1 MPQVKRRTATCRSRK
16 PVVDTSRTS
25 GGRGGRAPAPTRRSE
40 GGRRS
45 TEYRRVRFRRPG
57 RHNGDGDPS
66 SVPNCGVRQR
76 SRSQLPNVEDRQ
88 RWWTRSRLWLET
100 ECRKRDPCVLLS
112 DGSDLFRDRE
122 DDMKIVRLENFGGS
136 FFNSCGTRE
145 RLALW
150 TVAVTATVVAG
161 PLVLTAVAPFE
172 MISCRVIGG
181 PHDPTSQNDAGRTPA
196 P

>member
-1 MPQVKRRTATCRSRK
+1 MLRIGS
-16 PVVDTSRTS
+16 D
-25 GGRGGRAPAPTRRSE
+25 GGGGL
-40 GGRRS
+40 
-45 TEYRRVRFRRPG
+45 V
-57 RHNGDGDPS
+57 
-66 SVPNCGVRQR
+66 CGSKQNAV
-76 SRSQLPNVEDRQ
+76 NEIF
-88 RWWTRSRLWLET
+88 
-100 ECRKRDPCVLLS
+100 VLLS

-136 FFNSCGTRE
+136 FFNACGTRE
-145 RLALW
+145 RLARW

>member
-1 MPQVKRRTATCRSRK
+1 LPESKASCRYVKNKRRKRRECT
-16 PVVDTSRTS
+16 RTDKKKRGRQEIHRVPS
-25 GGRGGRAPAPTRRSE
+25 GEIPAPGT
-40 GGRRS
+40 
-45 TEYRRVRFRRPG
+45 TQW
-57 RHNGDGDPS
+57 NGDPS

-100 ECRKRDPCVLLS
+100 ECRKRDLCVLLS

-122 DDMKIVRLENFGGS
+122 DDMKIVRLGNFGG
-136 FFNSCGTRE
+136 FFNACGTRE
-145 RLALW
+145 RLARW

-181 PHDPTSQNDAGRTPA
+181 PHDPTWQNDAGTTPA

>member
-1 MPQVKRRTATCRSRK
+1 MEMGIQVLSPTVEYGKEADLSSQMLRIGS
-16 PVVDTSRTS
+16 D
-25 GGRGGRAPAPTRRSE
+25 GGQGL
-40 GGRRS
+40 
-45 TEYRRVRFRRPG
+45 V
-57 RHNGDGDPS
+57 
-66 SVPNCGVRQR
+66 CG
-76 SRSQLPNVEDRQ
+76 
-88 RWWTRSRLWLET
+88 LET

-136 FFNSCGTRE
+136 FFNACGTRE
-145 RLALW
+145 RLARW

>member
-1 MPQVKRRTATCRSRK
+1 MEMGIQVLSPPVEYGKEADRSSQMLRIGS
-16 PVVDTSRTS
+16 D
-25 GGRGGRAPAPTRRSE
+25 GGQGL
-40 GGRRS
+40 
-45 TEYRRVRFRRPG
+45 V
-57 RHNGDGDPS
+57 
-66 SVPNCGVRQR
+66 CGSKQNAV
-76 SRSQLPNVEDRQ
+76 NEIFI
-88 RWWTRSRLWLET
+88 
-100 ECRKRDPCVLLS
+100 LLS

-150 TVAVTATVVAG
+150 TVALTATVVAG

-196 P
+196 PQLRRDYHTSLVGGSRSSWSRFLPCSCLFGKGTCFADI